1 MKSVFSGAAAFATL
15 LAAASLAAEDYELVY
30 KFQPGEQ
37 FRTQVVHLVTVES
50 KIKGFTQTAKT
61 RSVSTR
67 VWKILGVDAKGNIT
81 LENSV
86 EAVNMWQSHIDD
98 KGTKEVSYN
107 SESDPQPPPQYE
119 GVAKTV
125 GIPLATL
132 TIDPAGKVLDR
143 RSNLPNLNPGIGEL
157 AVPLPGKR
165 VKIGD
170 TWFTPEEVTLRTDDG
185 MIKRVETRQLYKLE
199 KVELGVATI
208 SVVTQIL
215 TPIFDPKLQSQLVQ
229 RMQAG
234 TIKFDVDAG
243 RLIHKQMDLD
253 ESVLGFAGPDSHM
266 QYLARLT
273 EEPLR
278 GETARAAGNN
288 QTK

>member
-1 MKSVFSGAAAFATL
+1 MKSLFLFAFAL
-15 LAAASLAAEDYELVY
+15 VSLSSAALAEDYELVY
-30 KFQPGEQ
+30 KFQPGEEL
-37 FRTQVVHLVTVES
+37 RTQVVHLVTVES

-67 VWKILGVDAKGNIT
+67 VWKIIGVDAKGNIT
-81 LENSV
+81 LDNSV
-86 EAVNMWQSHIDD
+86 AAVNMWQSHTDE
-98 KGTKEVSYN
+98 KGTKEISYN
-107 SESDPQPPPQYE
+107 SEKDPSPPPQYE
-119 GVAKTV
+119 SVAKTV
-125 GIPLATL
+125 GVTLATL
-132 TIDPAGKVLDR
+132 TIDPAGKVIDR

-170 TWFTPEEVTLRTDDG
+170 TWFTLEEVKLRTDDG
-185 MIKRVETRQLYKLE
+185 LVKRIETRQLYKLE

-215 TPIFDPKLQSQLVQ
+215 TPISDPKLQSQLVQ

-234 TIKFDVDAG
+234 TIKFDIDAG

-273 EEPLR
+273 EEPPKV
-278 GETARAAGNN
+278 ETARAKG
-288 QTK
+288 TSEKK

>member
-1 MKSVFSGAAAFATL
+1 MKTLLTAACVLACI
-15 LAAASLAAEDYELVY
+15 LAAAPLAAQDYELVY
-30 KFQPGEQ
+30 KFQPGEEL
-37 FRTQVVHLVTVES
+37 RTQVVHLVTVES
-50 KIKGFTQTAKT
+50 KIKGVKQTAKT

-67 VWKILGVDAKGNIT
+67 LWKILSVDAKGNIT
-81 LENSV
+81 LDNSV
-86 EAVNMWQSHIDD
+86 AAVNMWQSHIDE

-107 SESDPQPPPQYE
+107 SETDPEPPPQYE
-119 GVAKTV
+119 PVAKTI
-125 GIPLATL
+125 GITLATL
-132 TIDPAGKVLDR
+132 TIDPSGKIIDR
-143 RSNLPNLNPGIGEL
+143 RSNQPNLNPGIGEL

-170 TWFTPEEVTLRTDDG
+170 TWFVPEEVKLRTDDG
-185 MIKRVETRQLYKLE
+185 TVKRVETRQLYKLE
-199 KVELGVATI
+199 KVEVGVATI

-215 TPIFDPKLQSQLVQ
+215 TPISDPKLQSQLVQ
-229 RMQAG
+229 RMQEG
-234 TIKFDVDAG
+234 TIKFDIDAG

-278 GETARAAGNN
+278 GQTARAGGADR
-288 QTK
+288 K

>member
-1 MKSVFSGAAAFATL
+1 MKSLFLFAFAL
-15 LAAASLAAEDYELVY
+15 VSLSSAVLAEDYELVY
-30 KFQPGEQ
+30 KFQPGEEL
-37 FRTQVVHLVTVES
+37 RTQVVHLVTVES

-67 VWKILGVDAKGNIT
+67 VWKIIGVDAKGNIT
-81 LENSV
+81 LDNSV
-86 EAVNMWQSHIDD
+86 AAVNMWQSHTDE
-98 KGTKEVSYN
+98 KGTKEISYN
-107 SESDPQPPPQYE
+107 SDTDPTPPQQYE
-119 GVAKTV
+119 SVAKTV
-125 GIPLATL
+125 GVTLATL
-132 TIDPAGKVLDR
+132 TIDPSGKVLDR

-157 AVPLPGKR
+157 AAPLPGKR

-170 TWFTPEEVTLRTDDG
+170 TWFTPDEVKLRTDDG
-185 MIKRVETRQLYKLE
+185 LVKRIETRQLYKLE
-199 KVELGVATI
+199 KVEVGVATI

-215 TPIFDPKLQSQLVQ
+215 TPISDPKLQSQLVQ

-234 TIKFDVDAG
+234 TIKFDIDAG

-278 GETARAAGNN
+278 VQTARSKEASE
-288 QTK
+288 KK

>member
-1 MKSVFSGAAAFATL
+1 MKSLFLFAVAL
-15 LAAASLAAEDYELVY
+15 VSLSSAVLAEDYELVY
-30 KFQPGEQ
+30 KFQPGEEL
-37 FRTQVVHLVTVES
+37 RTQVVHLVTVES
-50 KIKGFTQTAKT
+50 KIKGFTQTART

-67 VWKILGVDAKGNIT
+67 IWKIIGVDAKGNIT

-86 EAVNMWQSHIDD
+86 AAVNMWQSHSDE
-98 KGTKEVSYN
+98 KGAKEISYN
-107 SESDPQPPPQYE
+107 SEKDPVPPPQYE
-119 GVAKTV
+119 PVAKTV
-125 GIPLATL
+125 GVTLATL

-143 RSNLPNLNPGIGEL
+143 RSNQPNLNPGIGEL

-170 TWFTPEEVTLRTDDG
+170 TWFTPDEVKLRTDDG
-185 MIKRVETRQLYKLE
+185 MVKRIETRQLYKLE

-215 TPIFDPKLQSQLVQ
+215 TPISDPKLQSQLVQ
-229 RMQAG
+229 RMQKG
-234 TIKFDVDAG
+234 TIRFDIDAG

-278 GETARAAGNN
+278 VETARSSGSTE
-288 QTK
+288 TK

>member
-1 MKSVFSGAAAFATL
+1 MKTVIFAALVLSAL
-15 LAAASLAAEDYELVY
+15 VAASPLAAEDYELVY
-30 KFQPGEQ
+30 KFQPGEEL
-37 FRTQVVHLVTVES
+37 RTQVVHLVTVES
-50 KIKGFTQTAKT
+50 KIKGVKQTAKT

-67 VWKILGVDAKGNIT
+67 VWKIIGVDAKGNIT
-81 LENSV
+81 LDNSV
-86 EAVNMWQSHIDD
+86 AAVNMWQSHTDE
-98 KGTKEVSYN
+98 KGTKEISYN
-107 SESDPQPPPQYE
+107 SEKDSEPPPQYE
-119 GVAKTV
+119 PVAKTV
-125 GIPLATL
+125 GLTLATL
-132 TIDPAGKVLDR
+132 TIDPSGKIIDR
-143 RSNLPNLNPGIGEL
+143 RSNQPTFNPGIGEL

-165 VKIGD
+165 VKVGD
-170 TWFTPEEVTLRTDDG
+170 TWFVPEEVKLKTDDG
-185 MIKRVETRQLYKLE
+185 LVKRIETRQLYKLE

-215 TPIFDPKLQSQLVQ
+215 TPISDPQLQSQLVQ

-234 TIKFDVDAG
+234 TIKFDIDAG

-278 GETARAAGNN
+278 MQTARAGGES
-288 QTK
+288 QSK